1 MKRFFRS
8 MYDTLFRDL
17 RVSYALLPRRL
28 RMQVVMLFGLMM
40 TAAFFEVAS
49 IGSLAYLGMSI
60 ASPEAARGSFILAH
74 VLRAFPTAAA
84 WLENQ
89 GDLVFGVSLAVFILF
104 VAKNISSAVLTW
116 HTAKVGTEIGVFFGG
131 SMMHCFLNSPYEW
144 HISEAGGRMQDAINC
159 KEQLG
164 MLLIYMLSVHAYAIT
179 SVALIATLLSTTP
192 DIILALIVIIAALC
206 VGLYLLLK
214 NRVDRAGTALGK
226 MTLQEHK
233 AFQDA
238 AQGIREVIIYRQQ
251 EIFFRKYMDVCRA
264 ALPNRTFLAMAGTIP
279 TWILEILGI
288 AVIPLSVWVLAVRDR
303 LDMGVMAAVVGMVM
317 LTAWRILP
325 MVNRSLSALLAARTV
340 RAQAETAVEQMKIA
354 LAAAE
359 KTTAAPNPH
368 FVFEREIRFE
378 NVWYRYPAGTDF
390 VLRGLNLR
398 IRKGEQAGFV
408 GLSGTGKSTVAALL
422 SGLLAPSQG
431 RILVDGKFL
440 TEADLAAFRGKIAY
454 VSQTPYILEG
464 TIAENVAFSEWGR
477 PPDRARAYRA
487 CTDAAFD
494 LVRRPEDL
502 DMRVAA
508 NGAGLSGGQAQRLSI
523 ARALYCRPELLI
535 LDESTSSLDQKN
547 ENAIMETVQRCKGD
561 ITIVL
566 IAHRLTTLE
575 RCDVVFWLRDGTI
588 KTSGNAGELLEAYKT
603 SMKEQKNDASA

>member
-1 MKRFFRS
+1 M
-8 MYDTLFRDL
+8 
-17 RVSYALLPRRL
+17 
-28 RMQVVMLFGLMM
+28 
-40 TAAFFEVAS
+40 
-49 IGSLAYLGMSI
+49 
-60 ASPEAARGSFILAH
+60 
-74 VLRAFPTAAA
+74 
-84 WLENQ
+84 
-89 GDLVFGVSLAVFILF
+89 
-104 VAKNISSAVLTW
+104 
-116 HTAKVGTEIGVFFGG
+116 
-131 SMMHCFLNSPYEW
+131 
-144 HISEAGGRMQDAINC
+144 
-159 KEQLG
+159 
-164 MLLIYMLSVHAYAIT
+164 
-179 SVALIATLLSTTP
+179 
-192 DIILALIVIIAALC
+192 
-206 VGLYLLLK
+206 
-214 NRVDRAGTALGK
+214 
-226 MTLQEHK
+226 
-233 AFQDA
+233 
-238 AQGIREVIIYRQQ
+238 
-251 EIFFRKYMDVCRA
+251 
-264 ALPNRTFLAMAGTIP
+264 
-279 TWILEILGI
+279 
-288 AVIPLSVWVLAVRDR
+288 
-303 LDMGVMAAVVGMVM
+303 
-317 LTAWRILP
+317 
-325 MVNRSLSALLAARTV
+325 
-340 RAQAETAVEQMKIA
+340 
-354 LAAAE
+354 
-359 KTTAAPNPH
+359 
-368 FVFEREIRFE
+368 
-378 NVWYRYPAGTDF
+378 
-390 VLRGLNLR
+390 
-398 IRKGEQAGFV
+398 

-431 RILVDGKFL
+431 RILVDGKPL

-575 RCDVVFWLRDGTI
+575 RCDVVFWLRDGTV

>member
-1 MKRFFRS
+1 MKRLLRS
-8 MYDTLFRDL
+8 VYNTLFRDL

-28 RMQVVMLFGLMM
+28 RAQVLMLFGLMM

-60 ASPEAARGSFILAH
+60 ASPEAARASFILARILRNFPAAD
-74 VLRAFPTAAA
+74 VLLRDQT
-84 WLENQ
+84 Q
-89 GDLVFGVSLAVFILF
+89 LVFSISLVVFALF
-104 VAKNISSAVLTW
+104 VAKNVSSAVLTW
-116 HTAKVGTEIGVFFGG
+116 HTARVGTRIGIFFGG
-131 SMMHCFLNSPYEW
+131 SMMRCFLNSPYEW
-144 HISEAGGRMQDAINC
+144 HISDAGGHMRNAINC

-164 MLLIYMLSVHAYAIT
+164 MLLIHMLSVHAYAIT

-192 DIILALIVIIAALC
+192 DIILTLIVIIAALC

-214 NRVDRAGTALGK
+214 NRVDQAGAELGT
-226 MTLQEHK
+226 MMLQEHK

-251 EIFFRKYMDVCRA
+251 DIFFRKYMDVCQA
-264 ALPNRTFLAMAGTIP
+264 ALPNRAFLAMAGTIP
-279 TWILEILGI
+279 SWILEVLGI

-354 LAAAE
+354 LARAE
-359 KTTAAPNPH
+359 TTAAAPNPR
-368 FVFEREIRFE
+368 FTFREEIRFE
-378 NVWYRYPAGTDF
+378 DVWYRYPASTDF
-390 VLRGLNLR
+390 VLRGLSLR

-408 GLSGTGKSTVAALL
+408 GLSGAGKSTVAALL
-422 SGLLAPSQG
+422 SGLIPPSRG
-431 RILVDGKFL
+431 RILVDGKPL
-440 TEADLAAFRGKIAY
+440 NEADLAAFRGAIAY
-454 VSQTPYILEG
+454 VSQAPYILEG

-487 CTDAAFD
+487 CMDAAFD

-502 DMRVAA
+502 DIRVAA

-523 ARALYCRPELLI
+523 ARALYCRPALLI

-547 ENAIMETVQRCKGD
+547 ENAIMETVQRCRGD
-561 ITIVL
+561 LTIVM

-575 RCDVVFWLRDGTI
+575 RCDVVFWLRDGKI
-588 KTSGNAGELLEAYKT
+588 ESAGKSHMTLDAYKAF
-603 SMKEQKNDASA
+603 MAHEL